1 MAENLKTVPIDTV
14 KEGKEAFKSNA
25 GANPVQRSKVIIQ

>member
-1 MAENLKTVPIDTV
+1 MAENLKTLPMDTCT
-14 KEGKEAFKSNA
+14 EGIEAFKSNA